1 MLMPPEFVII
11 TGLSGA
17 GKTSALHFLEDLGFF
32 CVDNLPSVLL
42 PEFARLLPRERE
54 APGVAVVVDVR
65 GGEFF
70 NQAVEAFRKLEEMG
84 VRYRIVYLDALDEVL
99 IRRFKE
105 TRRRHPLAPEG
116 RVAEGLVEERR
127 RLEPWRDRAHIVLDT
142 THLRPADLRRRLAEL
157 FSHPLEP
164 LFLYLVSFGYK
175 FGLPLDADLVV
186 DVRFLPNPH
195 YVPELQPLPGTD
207 RRVVRYVLQ
216 MEAARDFLRRMKSFL
231 RFLLPHYLAEGKSQ
245 LTIAL
250 GCTGGRHRSVVLA
263 EALGRF
269 LRRLGYRVTVE
280 HRDLERERA
289 REG

>member
-1 MLMPPEFVII
+1 MPPEFVII

-42 PEFARLLPRERE
+42 PDFARLLPRERE
-54 APGVAVVVDVR
+54 TPGVAVVVDVR
-65 GGEFF
+65 GGELFDR
-70 NQAVEAFRKLEEMG
+70 AVEAFQKLEDMG
-84 VRYRIVYLDALDEVL
+84 VSYRIVYLDALDEVL

-116 RVAEGLVEERR
+116 RVAEGLAEERR

-142 THLRPADLRRRLAEL
+142 THLRPADLRRRLADL
-157 FSHPLEP
+157 FSRPLEP

-195 YVPELQPLPGTD
+195 YVPELRPLPGTD

-245 LTIAL
+245 FTIAL

-280 HRDLERERA
+280 HRDLERACE
-289 REG
+289 E